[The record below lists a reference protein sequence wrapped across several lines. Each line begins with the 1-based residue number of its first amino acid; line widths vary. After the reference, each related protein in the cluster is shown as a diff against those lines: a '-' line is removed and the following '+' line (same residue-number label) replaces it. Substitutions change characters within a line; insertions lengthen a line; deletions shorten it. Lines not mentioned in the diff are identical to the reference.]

1 MHEASLATTV
11 LTVLRDHPGPP
22 GRVRI
27 HLWDTSTPAADL
39 AERVATY
46 LATAEP
52 PVQVTGV
59 EVVLRPRQRLCAAC
73 ATGWTSAE
81 PAPTCPTCDGPA
93 LPLPHDHRMEVEFL
107 AD

>member
-11 LTVLRDHPGPP
+11 LSVLRGNPGPP

-27 HLWDTSTPAADL
+27 HIWDTSTPAADL

-52 PVQVTGV
+52 PVQVPGV
-59 EVVLRPRQRLCAAC
+59 EVIPQPRQRLCADC
-73 ATGWTSAE
+73 ATGWTSPQ
-81 PAPTCPTCDGPA
+81 PAPTCPACGGPA
-93 LPLPHDHRMEVEFL
+93 LPLPHDHRLEVELL